1 MKPRCVTHN
10 RTLRKI
16 PGIGFVCKVR
26 GCPTRIKVDWPHP
39 ERQPMARQGKARPSR
54 VTKGGRVILS
64 RHHYVGLCYE
74 IWIDTGKQC
83 AKCGRSLPVF
93 STELF
98 DHIIKRSQ
106 GGGDT
111 RENLRP
117 LCGRCHDKE
126 DNQGGKLSRKQ
137 QIQKERETQH
147 GNTRNKRAGGGE
159 DPGRHD
165 RPKPIADEPSV
176 VTV

>member
-1 MKPRCVTHN
+1 MKPRCHN
-10 RTLRKI
+10 RAMRMI
-16 PGIGFVCKVR
+16 PGIGFICKVR
-26 GCPTRIKVDWPHP
+26 GCPTRIKMNAPRP
-39 ERQPMARQGKARPSR
+39 ERQPMARQGKARPSH

-74 IWIDTGKQC
+74 IWIAEGKRC
-83 AKCGRSLPVF
+83 RKCGRSLLQF

-117 LCGRCHDKE
+117 LCWPCHDRA
-126 DNQGGKLSRKQ
+126 DNQGGKVSRKL
-137 QIQKERETQH
+137 QIQQEAKTQH
-147 GNTRNKRAGGGE
+147 GNTNLRKQAE
-159 DPGRHD
+159 
-165 RPKPIADEPSV
+165 
-176 VTV
+176 VTEQAVKKQVAASAPNMSTGSEV